1 MSNGSSLS
9 IAVSRTKTRMFNLAN
24 NLTLIRILTIP
35 VFVLLLYFPTRITCL
50 LAAVIFVAATVTD
63 FFDGLLARRY
73 NIESNMGK
81 LLDPLADKLL
91 VVAALIM
98 LASLQWL
105 AAWIVILIIAR
116 ELMVTGVRSMAAER
130 GTVISAD
137 IFGKLKTVLQD
148 VAIVPLVLHYPW
160 LGFDPRP
167 WGEGLMLVALIVTLL
182 SGGNYVW
189 KFVSSLGREEETSAN
204 Q

>member
-1 MSNGSSLS
+1 MSSGSSLS

-24 NLTLIRILTIP
+24 NLTLLRILTIP
-35 VFVLLLYFPTRITCL
+35 VFVLLLYFPARITCL
-50 LAAVIFVAATVTD
+50 LAAVIFIAATVTD

-73 NIESNMGK
+73 NLESNMGK

-91 VVAALIM
+91 VVSALIM
-98 LASLQWL
+98 LTSLQWL
-105 AAWIVILIIAR
+105 SGWIVILIIAR
-116 ELMVTGVRSMAAER
+116 ELVVTGVRAMAAER
-130 GTVISAD
+130 GTVIAAD
-137 IFGKLKTVLQD
+137 IFGKFKTVLQD

-160 LGFDPRP
+160 MGFDPAP
-167 WGEGLMLVALIVTLL
+167 WGKGLILVALGVTLL

-189 KFVSSLGREEETSAN
+189 KFAKSLRQEEQVSAN

>member
-1 MSNGSSLS
+1 
-9 IAVSRTKTRMFNLAN
+9 MFNLAN

-35 VFVLLLYFPTRITCL
+35 VFVLLLYFPARITCL

-73 NIESNMGK
+73 NMESNMGK

-98 LASLQWL
+98 LTSLQWL
-105 AAWIVILIIAR
+105 AAWIVILIISR

-130 GTVISAD
+130 GMVISAD
-137 IFGKLKTVLQD
+137 IFGKFKTVLQD
-148 VAIVPLVLHYPW
+148 VAIVPLVLHYSW

-167 WGEGLMLVALIVTLL
+167 WGEGLMLAALIVTLL

-189 KFVSSLGREEETSAN
+189 KFARSLGQEEETSAN
-204 Q
+204 H